1 MPEASNFSLPE
12 NVINVNKIM
21 MFGHFIYN
29 KLIHT
34 NNTHASW
41 LLYLILFS
49 TLDFITNISFWESIH
64 SPLPDLLFCDLGF
77 KMKMTFIFWKTLLGL
92 SQMCRWMVCTC
103 WARLG
108 SFCPLSHYPGS
119 PHHRETATLV
129 QQGENRLSTN
139 GLSTYEGL
147 CLCLTA
153 SILILSNR

>member
-1 MPEASNFSLPE
+1 
-12 NVINVNKIM
+12 M

-34 NNTHASW
+34 NNTHDSW

-77 KMKMTFIFWKTLLGL
+77 KMKIFIFWKTLLGL
-92 SQMCRWMVCTC
+92 SQRCRWMVSTC

-108 SFCPLSHYPGS
+108 PLCPLSHYPGS
-119 PHHRETATLV
+119 PHHWETATLV
-129 QQGENRLSTN
+129 QQGKNRESTM
-139 GLSTYEGL
+139 G
-147 CLCLTA
+147 CLPMKAFLFVFN
-153 SILILSNR
+153 SYDFKSQYQIRNNSWGK